1 MNAKDRQALRTL
13 EGQHVSV
20 GLIDGTRLDDVV
32 LVSAGRTRHDT
43 IWLFVNGQD
52 RFIPAGDIWEVW
64 QDSGQ
69 ATRFTA
75 QERADTATCCC

>member
-1 MNAKDRQALRTL
+1 MNTKDRQALRTL

-32 LVSAGRTRHDT
+32 LVSAGRTRRDT

-52 RFIPAGDIWEVW
+52 RFIPTCDIWAVW
-64 QDSGQ
+64 QSSGQ
-69 ATRFTA
+69 ATTLTG
-75 QERADTATCCC
+75 QERTDTTPCCC

>member
-1 MNAKDRQALRTL
+1 MNSRDRKALRTL

-32 LVSAGRTRHDT
+32 LVSAGRTRGDT

-52 RFIPAGDIWEVW
+52 RFIPVRDIWAVW
-64 QDSGQ
+64 AASGQ
-69 ATRFTA
+69 VEALGA
-75 QERADTATCCC
+75 DERRVPMGC